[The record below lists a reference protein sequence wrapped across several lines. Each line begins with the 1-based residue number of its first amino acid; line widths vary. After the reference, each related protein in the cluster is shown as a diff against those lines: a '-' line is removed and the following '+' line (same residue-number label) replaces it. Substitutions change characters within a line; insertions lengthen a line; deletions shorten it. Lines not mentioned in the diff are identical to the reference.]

1 MSAPDP
7 SGTVT
12 RHTIPLRSVRLKALL
27 GLAIP
32 LACAALFVRLGVWQV
47 ERHGER
53 TAYNATVATRLAEAP
68 APFSALPGDTAAV
81 RGRRIMLAG
90 RFRYD
95 LEQVQAGRVNEGS
108 PGVHLITPLERDGN
122 DTLVIVL
129 RGWVYSADA
138 AGVDLARW
146 READSVT
153 IAGYAI
159 PLPPDGP
166 PPPTDAARPL
176 RVLSQSALTARLG
189 RPVAIAQVVMTSDSA
204 ARADSVP
211 RRLGLPVLSD
221 GAHRSYAIQWFAFAF
236 IAVAGGVLLFRRGIV
251 ADRAAS

>member
-1 MSAPDP
+1 MRP
-7 SGTVT
+7 
-12 RHTIPLRSVRLKALL
+12 KALL

-32 LACAALFVRLGVWQV
+32 LACAALFVRLGLWQV
-47 ERHGER
+47 SRHQELA
-53 TAYNATVATRLAEAP
+53 AYNATVATRLAEAP
-68 APFSALPGDTAAV
+68 APFATLPEDTAAV
-81 RGRRIMLAG
+81 RGRRITLTG

-122 DTLVIVL
+122 DTLVVVL

-146 READSVT
+146 REAESVA

-159 PLPPDGP
+159 PLPAEGP
-166 PPPTDAARPL
+166 PPPTDATRPL
-176 RVLSQSALTARLG
+176 RTLSQSALTARLG
-189 RPVAIAQVVMTSDSA
+189 RPVALAQVVMTSDSA

-211 RRLGLPVLSD
+211 RRLRMPVLSA
-221 GAHRSYAIQWFAFAF
+221 GAHKSYAIQWFAFAF
-236 IAVAGGVLLFRRGIV
+236 IAVVGGVLLFRRGIV
-251 ADRAAS
+251 AGRAAS

>member
-1 MSAPDP
+1 MRP
-7 SGTVT
+7 
-12 RHTIPLRSVRLKALL
+12 KALL

-32 LACAALFVRLGVWQV
+32 LACAALFVRLGLWQV
-47 ERHGER
+47 ARHQERAG
-53 TAYNATVATRLAEAP
+53 YNAAVATRLAEAP
-68 APFSALPGDTAAV
+68 APFATLPGDTAAV
-81 RGRRIMLAG
+81 RGRRITLTG
-90 RFRYD
+90 HFRYD

-122 DTLVIVL
+122 DTLVVVL

-146 READSVT
+146 REAESVT

-159 PLPPDGP
+159 PLPAEGP
-166 PPPTDAARPL
+166 PPPTDATRPL
-176 RVLSQSALTARLG
+176 RVLSRSALTARLG
-189 RPVAIAQVVMTSDSA
+189 RPVAIAQVVMTSDSS

-211 RRLGLPVLSD
+211 RRLSMPVLSA
-221 GAHRSYAIQWFAFAF
+221 GAHKSYSIQWFAFAF
-236 IAVAGGVLLFRRGIV
+236 IAAVGGVLLFRRGIV

>member
-1 MSAPDP
+1 
-7 SGTVT
+7 
-12 RHTIPLRSVRLKALL
+12 VRPKALL

-32 LACAALFVRLGVWQV
+32 LACAALFVRLGLWQV
-47 ERHGER
+47 SRHQELA
-53 TAYNATVATRLAEAP
+53 AYNATVATRLAEAP
-68 APFSALPGDTAAV
+68 APFATLPEDTAAV
-81 RGRRIMLAG
+81 RGRRITLTG

-122 DTLVIVL
+122 DTLVVVL

-146 READSVT
+146 REAESVA

-159 PLPPDGP
+159 PLPAEGP
-166 PPPTDAARPL
+166 PPPTDATRPL
-176 RVLSQSALTARLG
+176 RTLSQSALTARLG
-189 RPVAIAQVVMTSDSA
+189 RPVALAQVVMTSDSA

-211 RRLGLPVLSD
+211 RRLRMPVLSA
-221 GAHRSYAIQWFAFAF
+221 GAHKSYAIQWFAFAF
-236 IAVAGGVLLFRRGIV
+236 IAVVGGVLLFRRGIV
-251 ADRAAS
+251 AGRAAS

>member
-1 MSAPDP
+1 M
-7 SGTVT
+7 
-12 RHTIPLRSVRLKALL
+12 RFKALL

-32 LACAALFVRLGVWQV
+32 LACAALFVRLGLWQV
-47 ERHGER
+47 SRHRELA
-53 TAYNATVATRLAEAP
+53 AYNATVATRLAEAP
-68 APFSALPGDTAAV
+68 APFATLPGDTAAV
-81 RGRRIMLAG
+81 RGRRITLAG
-90 RFRYD
+90 RFRYE

-108 PGVHLITPLERDGN
+108 PGVHLVTPLERDGN

-146 READSVT
+146 READTVT

-159 PLPPDGP
+159 PLPAEGP
-166 PPPTDAARPL
+166 PPPTDASRPL

-189 RPVAIAQVVMTSDSA
+189 RPVALAQVVMTSDSA

-211 RRLGLPVLSD
+211 RRLVMPVLSA
-221 GAHRSYAIQWFAFAF
+221 GAHKSYAIQWFAFAF
-236 IAVAGGVLLFRRGIV
+236 IAAVGGVLLFRRGIV
-251 ADRAAS
+251 ADRASP

>member
-1 MSAPDP
+1 MRP
-7 SGTVT
+7 
-12 RHTIPLRSVRLKALL
+12 KALL

-32 LACAALFVRLGVWQV
+32 LACAALFVRLGLWQV
-47 ERHGER
+47 SRHQELA
-53 TAYNATVATRLAEAP
+53 AYNATVATRLAEAP
-68 APFSALPGDTAAV
+68 APFATLPEDTAAV
-81 RGRRIMLAG
+81 RGRRITLTG

-122 DTLVIVL
+122 DTLVVVL

-146 READSVT
+146 REAESVA

-159 PLPPDGP
+159 PLPAEGP
-166 PPPTDAARPL
+166 PPPTDATRPL
-176 RVLSQSALTARLG
+176 RTLSQSALTARLG
-189 RPVAIAQVVMTSDSA
+189 RPVALAQVVMTSDSS
-204 ARADSVP
+204 ARVDSVP
-211 RRLGLPVLSD
+211 RRLSIPVLSA

-236 IAVAGGVLLFRRGIV
+236 IAVVGGVLLFRRGIV
-251 ADRAAS
+251 AGRAAS